1 VGSGR
6 ATTILEYA
14 RHVLQHIPS
23 PAGLD
28 VSGEYRRG
36 DNRHS
41 VSSIDKLKRLGWKP
55 KHGLDAILDDFLQWI
70 EISGGIPAHL
80 TDAAAAMR
88 AAGVLLSTST

>member
-1 VGSGR
+1 
-6 ATTILEYA
+6 
-14 RHVLQHIPS
+14 
-23 PAGLD
+23 
-28 VSGEYRRG
+28 
-36 DNRHS
+36 
-41 VSSIDKLKRLGWKP
+41 LGWKP